1 MPQDKGNNSFLAGE
15 YIWNMEGIEMRGK
28 KRINFKALILG
39 IAVSTVIVTVVTIE
53 LLIKFIV

>member
-1 MPQDKGNNSFLAGE
+1 M
-15 YIWNMEGIEMRGK
+15 WNMEGIEMRGK

-39 IAVSTVIVTVVTIE
+39 IAVSIVIITVITIE

>member
-1 MPQDKGNNSFLAGE
+1 
-15 YIWNMEGIEMRGK
+15 MRGE

-39 IAVSTVIVTVVTIE
+39 IAVSIVIITVITIE